1 MSHALVAPPDVLSQ
15 FPSLNSGGSMRLQRS
30 LALVPAML
38 VACAGMNALATVTI
52 IGGLGSLQNVW

>member
-1 MSHALVAPPDVLSQ
+1 
-15 FPSLNSGGSMRLQRS
+15 MRLPRS
-30 LALVPAML
+30 LTLVPAML